1 LPNHGEL
8 VYCGVICGD
17 GLLALA
23 RFAACHHLTV
33 FMSDPLSKA
42 TETRNRFR
50 SASPAILPSLLMCDF
65 SNLER
70 EVRQLEEAGIEVLH
84 LDVMDGHFV
93 PNLTY
98 GMPIVEALRRITDL
112 ALDVHLMISEPSKYA
127 DAFIA
132 AGADAI
138 TFHIEA
144 EPKPAAL
151 LRAIRD
157 KGVLAGLAINPQTD
171 FETVKPHLDAC
182 DLFLVMSVQA
192 GFGGQAFNPVALERL
207 TYLHQS
213 FGDKLLLE
221 VDGGVNETTIG
232 SCVSAGADLLVV
244 GSALFKQPDYCQA
257 ITRLQAAYSS

>member
-1 LPNHGEL
+1 MPNHCEL
-8 VYCGVICGD
+8 VYCGVYCSD

-23 RFAACHHLTV
+23 CFAANHHLAV
-33 FMSDPLSKA
+33 YMSEPSSKA

-70 EVRQLEEAGIEVLH
+70 EVRQLEEAGIAVLH

-98 GMPIVEALRRITDL
+98 GMPIVEALRRVTDL
-112 ALDVHLMISEPSKYA
+112 ALDVHLMISDPSQYA
-127 DAFIA
+127 HAFIE

-144 EPKPAAL
+144 ESNPEGL
-151 LRAIRD
+151 LRSIQSH
-157 KGVLAGLAINPQTD
+157 GVLAGLAINPQTGW
-171 FETVKPHLDAC
+171 ETVTPFVEFC

-192 GFGGQAFNPVALERL
+192 GFGGQAFNPIALERL
-207 TYLHQS
+207 SQLHDQY
-213 FGDKLLLE
+213 GDRLLLE
-221 VDGGVNETTIG
+221 VDGGVNEKTIG
-232 SCVSAGADLLVV
+232 SCVAAGADLLVV

-257 ITRLQAAYSS
+257 ITRLQAAYSP